1 MPFVSAAA
9 RIGMLD
15 CFRVLAGG
23 GRCLGRCS
31 ARGPPAFTYGAASS
45 FGRFSKKKVDS
56 TFAAFET
63 PPDFG
68 LLADLLKDRE
78 LLQAFRKGEPNALER
93 VYFEHA
99 TALEVRLRSGLARG
113 GTRMHPLTDPDVR
126 DVLQEVFIRA
136 FSASS
141 RSSYD
146 GIRPFGTWLQTIAR
160 NLLIDRARR
169 RGLPQ
174 AEAELLEFVADDAA
188 GLEETLLDAELQAAT
203 ALFVEALDPEQRRF
217 VELRFEQERSQE
229 DVARAMNLTRRR
241 VRTLEKYVRTGLHA
255 FLSERGLEPVLT
267 VRPDPAE
274 STSPPG
280 STRP

>member
-1 MPFVSAAA
+1 MAVGACGGATPGGLPALTYAAA
-9 RIGMLD
+9 
-15 CFRVLAGG
+15 
-23 GRCLGRCS
+23 
-31 ARGPPAFTYGAASS
+31 PS
-45 FGRFSKKKVDS
+45 FGRFFKKKVDS

-68 LLADLLKDRE
+68 LLADLFKDRE
-78 LLQAFRKGEPNALER
+78 LLQAFRKGEPAALER

-99 TALEVRLRSGLARG
+99 TALEVRLRSGLTRG
-113 GTRMHPLTDPDVR
+113 GTRMHALTDPDVR

-174 AEAELLEFVADDAA
+174 AEAEMLEFVADDAA

-241 VRTLEKYVRTGLHA
+241 VRTLEKYVRTGLRA
-255 FLSERGLEPVLT
+255 FLSERGLEPVL
-267 VRPDPAE
+267 PLSPE
-274 STSPPG
+274 PSTPTSSRG